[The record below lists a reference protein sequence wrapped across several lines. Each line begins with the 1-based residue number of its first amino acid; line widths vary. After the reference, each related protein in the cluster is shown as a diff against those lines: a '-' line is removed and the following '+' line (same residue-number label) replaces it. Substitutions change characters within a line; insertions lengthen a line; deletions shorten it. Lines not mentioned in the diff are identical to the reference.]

1 MVSRPT
7 GFEVDVP
14 TDCRSRCSGALA
26 WSNLRSPDYASPMAR
41 HKSFRSQLYRAAR
54 DLGNVQAAD
63 KGPGFYAKRVARRQV
78 YRSTNGLT
86 RKVLRGFGL

>member
-1 MVSRPT
+1 MGMS
-7 GFEVDVP
+7 GFERP
-14 TDCRSRCSGALA
+14 LLLSLPHQFPHPALA
-26 WSNLRSPDYASPMAR
+26 TPGYALPMAR

-54 DLGNVQAAD
+54 DLGNVQAAE
-63 KGPGFYAKRVARRQV
+63 KGPGSYAKRVARRKV